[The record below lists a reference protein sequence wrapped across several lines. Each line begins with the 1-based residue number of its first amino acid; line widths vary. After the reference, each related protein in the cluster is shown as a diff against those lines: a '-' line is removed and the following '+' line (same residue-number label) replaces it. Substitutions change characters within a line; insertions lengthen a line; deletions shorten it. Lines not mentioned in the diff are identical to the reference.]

1 MADNC
6 GFNGNPDLYGLGI
19 RLSLYIQLLTMA
31 LVATFIPQSMYYSF
45 FANTN
50 LSLFVSSWIIILKL
64 SSSREIR
71 GVELGIFPVLI
82 GSAYAGVIILLS
94 NWHSTKFQVRSKL
107 TVVAAISY
115 WLWFSWSGL
124 DVLPSSGCA
133 QDYVFVFAK
142 VDLYGW
148 FRTAMKVGYIVYLI
162 LYLIFALI
170 PPDPIESDSGASESK
185 WIKLVKGS
193 STIVLLAIS
202 IVSTELTISWNHI
215 HDVSSISTLRS
226 VGQLLPLVIA
236 LGQFVCVLYLAFR
249 GDEHTRV
256 SEDDGSGLCPE
267 RFY

>member
-94 NWHSTKFQVRSKL
+94 NWHSTKFQL
-107 TVVAAISY
+107 SY
-115 WLWFSWSGL
+115 RQTPLNQIQEPRNLSG
-124 DVLPSSGCA
+124 S
-133 QDYVFVFAK
+133 
-142 VDLYGW
+142 
-148 FRTAMKVGYIVYLI
+148 
-162 LYLIFALI
+162 
-170 PPDPIESDSGASESK
+170 
-185 WIKLVKGS
+185 
-193 STIVLLAIS
+193 
-202 IVSTELTISWNHI
+202 N
-215 HDVSSISTLRS
+215 
-226 VGQLLPLVIA
+226 
-236 LGQFVCVLYLAFR
+236 
-249 GDEHTRV
+249 
-256 SEDDGSGLCPE
+256 
-267 RFY
+267 